1 MALAVPSVLIGAIFV
16 EPALFGGF
24 FNESIRVGEDRNYLD
39 LLGENFQGSLAMMTH
54 GFVTLPF
61 WAAISGIIVAW
72 YLYLKAPNL
81 PSTIASNFSII
92 HNVLN
97 EKYGF
102 DRFNSWFFSGGA
114 RGLGGL
120 LWKRADIF
128 FIDGILVNGSAKL
141 TEAAA
146 FMVRKVQSG
155 YLYHYAFGL
164 IAGLLTFLLIFVY

>member
-1 MALAVPSVLIGAIFV
+1 MGSTVIHDNWYMANFDG
-16 EPALFGGF
+16 
-24 FNESIRVGEDRNYLD
+24 SIYVRPDRDSLG
-39 LLGENFQGSLAMMTH
+39 LLGENFQGPLAMMTH

-81 PSTIASNFSII
+81 PPKIASNFSII
-92 HNVLN
+92 HKLFI

-102 DRFNSWFFSGGA
+102 DRFNSWFFSGGG

-120 LWKRADIF
+120 LWKRFDVF
-128 FIDGILVNGSAKL
+128 LIDGILVNGSAKI

-155 YLYHYAFGL
+155 YLYHYAFGV
-164 IAGLLTFLLIFVY
+164 IAGLLLFLLVFVY